1 MKRVYPALSSRY
13 NVVVG
18 RSQVFYVNLGLAL
31 PSKDVGL
38 FIEEFNPL
46 ELSRLIAEALGLSE
60 ERFEFF
66 TKGDNQIFHFFAR
79 AERGV
84 VAVEVMSRTHLGKI
98 SETPLFEEVR
108 HVEREG
114 VFYWTLSLEAYA
126 VLQAT
131 RPDGP
136 RDVDVAR
143 FVLVFDKVDWRRAE
157 WLAER
162 LGVGNRFNM
171 FRDLIRVRIHSG
183 VRQDGRSTLS

>member
-66 TKGDNQIFHFFAR
+66 RKGHNQIFHFFAR

-108 HVEREG
+108 HVDARAFFTG
-114 VFYWTLSLEAYA
+114 RCRWRPTQCCRPLGPTGLE
-126 VLQAT
+126 
-131 RPDGP
+131 
-136 RDVDVAR
+136 
-143 FVLVFDKVDWRRAE
+143 
-157 WLAER
+157 
-162 LGVGNRFNM
+162 M
-171 FRDLIRVRIHSG
+171 
-183 VRQDGRSTLS
+183 

>member
-1 MKRVYPALSSRY
+1 
-13 NVVVG
+13 
-18 RSQVFYVNLGLAL
+18 
-31 PSKDVGL
+31 L

-46 ELSRLIAEALGLSE
+46 ELSRLIAEALGLLE

-66 TKGDNQIFHFFAR
+66 RRGDNQIFHFFAKV
-79 AERGV
+79 ERGV

-136 RDVDVAR
+136 SRLSPLR
-143 FVLVFDKVDWRRAE
+143 F
-157 WLAER
+157 
-162 LGVGNRFNM
+162 GV
-171 FRDLIRVRIHSG
+171 
-183 VRQDGRSTLS
+183 